1 MAEERIELARALCKY
16 AHLGQTDKAGAP
28 YYLHPFAVAD
38 KIVGEDEKVVA
49 LLHDVIEDTSIGI
62 DTIENLFGSTISDA
76 VLSVTKREGE
86 SYMDFVARAKQNPIG
101 RIVKQADLEHNM
113 DTSRLPRLSKEDV
126 ERLDKYRAAL
136 KLLQG

>member
-1 MAEERIELARALCKY
+1 
-16 AHLGQTDKAGAP
+16 
-28 YYLHPFAVAD
+28 
-38 KIVGEDEKVVA
+38 
-49 LLHDVIEDTSIGI
+49 
-62 DTIENLFGSTISDA
+62 
-76 VLSVTKREGE
+76 
-86 SYMDFVARAKQNPIG
+86 MDFVARAKQNPIG